1 MPEGPGR
8 TSAPLGSSGTGTHPG
23 LAGPFAPPPLHPFPP
38 GSHADATMPEV
49 GIPCHFI
56 FVMSVIRTDMTRNL
70 RNLDLN
76 LLTVFEAV
84 YAEGNLGRA
93 ARRLAMSQPAV
104 SNALARLRAVT
115 GDPLFVKAGRGVAPT
130 FYARHLHAPVGNA
143 LELIRSGLAG
153 AQEFDPRRSQREFVV
168 ATGYGLEVVAGPD
181 FLAWAKAHGPGVR
194 ISGRL
199 IGHRESVWAELRD
212 GSVDVTVD
220 VVAPKANGFVSQ
232 HLLDADVVVVARKG
246 HPRVRDP
253 LTLEGY
259 LAERHVVLRPKSE
272 EEARLEVRR
281 RLVELNRD
289 VALEVSNTLALAVV
303 VSECDLL
310 GVLGRAL
317 AEKLAE
323 KLRLRIFPPPLP
335 LPNVG
340 VYLSWHRSRENDPG
354 HRWLR
359 EGIAGI
365 FARARPRL
373 AA

>member
-1 MPEGPGR
+1 MPE
-8 TSAPLGSSGTGTHPG
+8 
-23 LAGPFAPPPLHPFPP
+23 
-38 GSHADATMPEV
+38 D
-49 GIPCHFI
+49 GIPFHLI
-56 FVMSVIRTDMTRNL
+56 FVMSVICPGMPRNL
-70 RNLDLN
+70 RSLDLN
-76 LLTVFEAV
+76 LLTVFEAI

-93 ARRLAMSQPAV
+93 AQRLAMSQPAV
-104 SNALARLRAVT
+104 SNALARLRVVT
-115 GDPLFVKAGRGVAPT
+115 GDPLFVKSGRGVVPT
-130 FYARHLHAPVGNA
+130 PCARQLHAPVGNA
-143 LELIRSGLAG
+143 LDLIRSGLAG
-153 AQEFDPRRSQREFVV
+153 AREFNPRHSQREFVV

-181 FLAWAKAHGPGVR
+181 FLAWAKASAPGVR

-199 IGHRESVWAELRD
+199 IGHREAVWADLRD
-212 GSVDVTVD
+212 GVVDVTVD

-232 HLLDADVVVVARKG
+232 HLIDADVVVVARKG
-246 HPRVRDP
+246 HPRVRNP

-310 GVLGRAL
+310 GVLGRPL
-317 AEKLAE
+317 AERFAE

-335 LPNVG
+335 LPAVG
-340 VYLSWHRSRENDPG
+340 VYLAWHRSRTNDPG

-359 EGIAGI
+359 EGIAA
-365 FARARPRL
+365 FFERARSRL

>member
-1 MPEGPGR
+1 
-8 TSAPLGSSGTGTHPG
+8 
-23 LAGPFAPPPLHPFPP
+23 
-38 GSHADATMPEV
+38 MPEV
-49 GIPCHFI
+49 GIPFHLI
-56 FVMSVIRTDMTRNL
+56 FVMSVIRPGMQRNL
-70 RNLDLN
+70 RSLDLN
-76 LLTVFEAV
+76 LLTVFDAV
-84 YAEGNLGRA
+84 YTEGNLGRA

-115 GDPLFVKAGRGVAPT
+115 GDPLFVKAGRGMVPT
-130 FYARHLHAPVGNA
+130 PYARHLHAPVGNA
-143 LELIRSGLAG
+143 LDLIRGGLAG
-153 AQEFDPRRSQREFVV
+153 AREFDPRSSQREFVV

-181 FLAWAKAHGPGVR
+181 FLAWAKADAPGVR

-212 GSVDVTVD
+212 GAVDVTVD

-232 HLLDADVVVVARKG
+232 HLLDADVVVVARRA
-246 HPRVRDP
+246 HPRVHDR

-281 RLVELNRD
+281 KLVELNRD

-310 GVLGRAL
+310 GVLGRPL
-317 AEKLAE
+317 AERLAE

-335 LPNVG
+335 LPHVG
-340 VYLSWHRSRENDPG
+340 VYLAWHRSRQNDPG

-359 EGIAGI
+359 EGIAGVI
-365 FARARPRL
+365 ARARPRL

>member
-1 MPEGPGR
+1 
-8 TSAPLGSSGTGTHPG
+8 
-23 LAGPFAPPPLHPFPP
+23 
-38 GSHADATMPEV
+38 
-49 GIPCHFI
+49 
-56 FVMSVIRTDMTRNL
+56 
-70 RNLDLN
+70 
-76 LLTVFEAV
+76 
-84 YAEGNLGRA
+84 
-93 ARRLAMSQPAV
+93 V

-130 FYARHLHAPVGNA
+130 SYARHLHAPVGNA

-153 AQEFDPRRSQREFVV
+153 AGEFDPRRSQREFVV

-181 FLAWAKAHGPGVR
+181 FLAWAKAHAPGVR

-232 HLLDADVVVVARKG
+232 HLLDANVVVVARKG
-246 HPRVRDP
+246 HPRVRDG

-310 GVLGRAL
+310 GVLGRPL
-317 AEKLAE
+317 AERFAE

-359 EGIAGI
+359 EGIAGLI
-365 FARARPRL
+365 ARARPRL